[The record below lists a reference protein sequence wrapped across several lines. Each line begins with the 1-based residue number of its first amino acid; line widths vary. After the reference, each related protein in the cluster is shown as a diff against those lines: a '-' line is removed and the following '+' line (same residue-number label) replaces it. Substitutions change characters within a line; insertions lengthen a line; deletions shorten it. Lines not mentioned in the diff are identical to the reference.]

1 MLLPLILLINSL
13 STAVATVVN
22 HNTCDATWS
31 GYLGYDSGSIDLEL
45 SFTATVSI
53 KTCSSYADS
62 YVTIVNSNGIEI
74 AFYDEDNCGYY
85 SYGYNED
92 LLVSLPA
99 GNYEVRVY
107 SFWADYSWYSLEVA
121 IIGCGGNE
129 ASDSVDVHSVSEDSE
144 EVTLDFDHPLSSSI
158 EVVSTDNCASTWEGR
173 LGSAWTYSGQV
184 GISLTETTT
193 MWLVTCGSE
202 LDTYIQLTQHFANGS
217 DSVIQIFDQDN
228 CGTDDDSYWGSSYV
242 NEDVAVELSPGHYTA
257 GVSGWNLLGDHATL
271 EVYIEGCQESW
282 FHDLDKVMSVII
294 GVSIGSVVCCL
305 CIIVGIVYCCGCC
318 CFQATHAA
326 AEALGGSQAAVPAYG
341 QSPGAQVQMLQPQY
355 VVQQQ
360 QQQPLC
366 AVQQQQPQF
375 VQQPQMAVPQQ
386 PAMVQQCVYTSD

>member
-1 MLLPLILLINSL
+1 MLSLLTFLVASL
-13 STAVATVVN
+13 SMAVATVVN
-22 HNTCDATWS
+22 QNTCDATWS
-31 GYLGYDSGSIDLEL
+31 GYLSYDSGSIDLEL

-53 KTCSSYADS
+53 KTCGSDADS
-62 YVTIVNSNGIEI
+62 YVTIVNSNGVEI
-74 AFYDEDNCGYY
+74 AYYDSDNCGYY
-85 SYGYNED
+85 TYGYNEN
-92 LLVSLPA
+92 LLVSLEM
-99 GNYEVRVY
+99 GDYEVRVY
-107 SFWADYSWYSLEVA
+107 SFWGYHSWYSLEVA

-129 ASDSVDVHSVSEDSE
+129 ASDSVDIVSVEEDSE

-173 LGSAWTYSGQV
+173 LGSAWTNDGQI

-193 MWLVTCGSE
+193 MRLMTCGSE
-202 LDTYIQLTQHFANGS
+202 LDTYIQVIQHFADGS
-217 DSVIQIFDQDN
+217 DLVILIFDQDN
-228 CGTDDDSYWGSSYV
+228 CGAEDDSYWGSHYV
-242 NEDVAVELSPGHYTA
+242 NEDVSTELSPGHYTA
-257 GVSGWNLLGDHATL
+257 SVSGWMTLMDHATL

-318 CFQATHAA
+318 CFKATHAA

-375 VQQPQMAVPQQ
+375 VQAQAAPQQ